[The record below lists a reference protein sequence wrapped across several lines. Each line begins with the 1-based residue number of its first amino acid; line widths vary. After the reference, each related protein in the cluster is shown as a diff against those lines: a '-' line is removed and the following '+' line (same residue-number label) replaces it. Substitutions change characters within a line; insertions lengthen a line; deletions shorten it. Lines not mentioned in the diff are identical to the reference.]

1 MDYYNK
7 DKAEVTLVCVCTRII
22 QCPPLFITVIILIA
36 PPGAAK
42 DHK

>member
-1 MDYYNK
+1 MDYNK
-7 DKAEVTLVCVCTRII
+7 DKAEVTQVLVCMRVL

-36 PPGAAK
+36 PPGGVK